1 MHTRTSVSDRL
12 LGVAQG
18 RELLH
23 AALELI
29 TAQGTAIGATIA
41 ALAAATGDSLAVRNT
56 PNNAKPARILQLWTD
71 VQVAGQARVR
81 SPKFHDN
88 VQGLRFDTLVADPR
102 PLLPWGYAPAI
113 FGGDVLT
120 VELAGSAVA
129 GDIEYVC
136 MLLLYDE
143 LPGVNVNFI
152 TPQQVK
158 DRMINLFTVENT
170 LALGTGGGYT
180 GAEAINAEFDQFHAG
195 SQYALLGYTCDA
207 ECAAVA
213 WRGGDTGNL
222 RVGGPGDETER
233 ELTADWFVRLSN
245 AFNMALI
252 PVFNADNKAGI
263 LIDGV
268 QDENGTDVTVTS
280 IFAELRR

>member
-1 MHTRTSVSDRL
+1 MNARTS
-12 LGVAQG
+12 LGHQFWTRAEG
-18 RELLH
+18 RDKYE

-29 TAQGTAIGATIA
+29 TASGTAIGASIA
-41 ALAAATGDSLAVRNT
+41 ALAAVAGDSLAVRNT
-56 PNNAKPARILQLWTD
+56 PNNQKPARMLQLWAD
-71 VQVAGQARVR
+71 VQVAGQLRIR

-88 VQGLRFDTLVADPR
+88 VQGIRFDTVVADPR
-102 PLLPWGYAPAI
+102 PLLPWGYTPLI
-113 FGGDVLT
+113 YGGDVMA

-143 LPGVNVNFI
+143 LPGVNVNFL

-170 LALGTGGGYT
+170 IATGTGGGYT
-180 GAEAINAEFDQFHAG
+180 GGEAINAEFDQFHAG
-195 SQYALLGYTCDA
+195 SQYALLGYTIDA
-207 ECAAVA
+207 ECAAVG

-245 AFNMALI
+245 AMGMGLI

-263 LIDGV
+263 LIDAV
-268 QDENGTDVTVTS
+268 QDENGADVTVNS